1 MQILAGSLLLSA
13 TDLVNFLGCRHATY
27 LDLRDLTDP
36 VEMPERDAA
45 TILIFDKGL
54 EHEKRHLASLRV
66 RGFNVVEISAEGF
79 DIAERTASTQ
89 EAMQAGAEVIYQAA
103 LVVPP
108 WLGIADFLERVEDA
122 SNLGPWSYEAVD
134 TKLPR
139 RPKPEH
145 VIQLTSYSKLIGS
158 EQGRI
163 PARTHVQL
171 GNIEKISL
179 RVSDFIHYHSIA
191 QRRLETFAN
200 RPPETSTGEPCGHC
214 SICRWKSRC
223 EADWEAADHLT
234 LVANITRHQIRRLWE
249 AEISTARKLAVLP
262 EGSRVSGIQRDTLNR
277 LHHQAT
283 LQIAKRDTGENQHH
297 LLPPVPSKGF
307 ARLPRPDPG
316 DIFFDMEGYPFFD
329 DRSNLEYLFG
339 FVTIKDGQPRFTAL
353 WAHDRQ
359 AEKRVFEE
367 TIDFISARLE
377 KHPNAFVYH
386 YANYEE
392 AALKRLAM
400 VYGTRESKVD
410 DLLRR
415 RKLVDLYKVVREAV
429 RISESGYS
437 LKNVE
442 VFYAGGRAG
451 DVTTALDSV
460 VFYERWLQNGD
471 QSHIDQIARYN
482 EADCRSLLACRD
494 WLVSLRPTDI
504 SWFDGSP
511 VSEADARALDPE
523 KEAKRRAADEQN
535 AALVKALVEGA
546 PESDLAWR
554 ELAGQLVDFHRRE
567 AKPEW
572 WAMFNRRDMTE
583 EELIDD
589 AECIGGLEPDPD
601 RPPSPEKR
609 SVVYSFRFSAQ
620 DFKMSLGDKLLIAD
634 TLATAGEIVHL
645 DDDKF
650 KISLKRGKNREPLPH
665 RFSLIPKGPLG
676 DKVLR
681 DAIARYID
689 AVLKGNEDQY
699 AAITGIL
706 RRDYPRFQGS
716 TGITDDPDEV
726 DRAIDAIERLDR
738 SHLLIQGPPGAGK
751 THVSAHAI
759 VEMLSR
765 GKRVGVSSHSHKAIN
780 NLLQAVEAV
789 ARDRGLPFRGIKRSS
804 FKEQFLNGTFTED
817 SLDNDVATGSEH
829 DLIAGTAWLFARPE
843 LDQQLDYLFI
853 DEAGQ
858 VSLANMIAMAV
869 AAQNVVLVGD
879 QMQLSQPLKG
889 SHPGRSGLS
898 GLEHLLD
905 SAATVPPQRGIFL
918 SKTRRLHPD
927 LCRFVSDAFYDGRL
941 LPEAGNEQQCLVLNP
956 DADPALASTGLR
968 FISVEHE
975 GCSQKS
981 EPEADR
987 VCELF
992 HSLLG
997 QRWTD
1002 REGRTRPIGVR
1013 DILVV
1018 SPYNI
1023 QVNLLRSR
1031 LPEGARVGTVDRFQ
1045 GQEAAVVIVSMATSS
1060 GDDLP
1065 RQIEFLY
1072 SRNRLN
1078 VAISRARCLAVI
1090 VASPRLLE
1098 TSCSTIEQL
1107 RLVNSL
1113 CWAKNFADDYALV
1126 QIMGKPTPSTVVRR

>member
-1 MQILAGSLLLSA
+1 M
-13 TDLVNFLGCRHATY
+13 
-27 LDLRDLTDP
+27 RDLTNP
-36 VEMPERDAA
+36 AEMPERDAA
-45 TILIFDKGL
+45 TVLIFEKGL
-54 EHEKRHLASLRV
+54 EHERRHLASLKA
-66 RGFNVVEISAEGF
+66 RGFRVVEIAGEGF
-79 DIAERTASTQ
+79 DIAERTSRTQ
-89 EAMQAGAEVIYQAA
+89 QAMQAGAEAIYQAA
-103 LVVPP
+103 LVLPP
-108 WLGIADFLERVEDA
+108 WLGIADFLERVAEA

-145 VIQLTSYSKLIGS
+145 VIQLTSYSRLIGS

-163 PARTHVQL
+163 PTRMHVQL
-171 GNIEKISL
+171 GNNERISL
-179 RVSDFIHYHSIA
+179 RVSDFIQYHSIA
-191 QRRLETFAN
+191 QGRLASFAS
-200 RPPETSTGEPCGHC
+200 RPPKASTGEPCGHC
-214 SICRWKSRC
+214 PTCRWKSRC
-223 EADWEAADHLT
+223 EADWEATAHLT

-249 AEISTARKLAVLP
+249 AGISTVRGLAALP
-262 EGSRVSGIQRDTLNR
+262 EGSRVQGIQRDTLNR
-277 LHHQAT
+277 LQHQAT
-283 LQIAKRDTGENQHH
+283 LQIEKRDTGENQHH
-297 LLPPVPSKGF
+297 LLPPVPGKGF
-307 ARLPRPDPG
+307 ARLPLPNPG

-339 FVTIKDGQPRFTAL
+339 FVTVDGGQPCFAAL

-367 TIDFISARLE
+367 AIDFMTARLE
-377 KHPNAFVYH
+377 QHPDAFVYH

-392 AALKRLAM
+392 SALKRLAM
-400 VYGTRESKVD
+400 IYGTRESEVD
-410 DLLRR
+410 TLLRR
-415 RKLVDLYKVVREAV
+415 RKLVDLYKVVREAMH
-429 RISESGYS
+429 ISEPGYS

-442 VFYAGGRAG
+442 VFYAGDRAG

-460 VFYERWLQNGD
+460 VFYDRWLQSGEG
-471 QSHIDQIARYN
+471 SLLDQIAQYN

-494 WLVSLRPTDI
+494 WLVSLRPSDI

-523 KEAKRRAADEQN
+523 KEAKRRAAEEQN

-546 PESDLAWR
+546 PESDLEWR

-572 WAMFNRRDMTE
+572 WAMFNRQDMTE
-583 EELIDD
+583 DELIDD
-589 AECIGGLEPDPD
+589 ADCIGGLEPDPT
-601 RPPSPEKR
+601 RPPFLEKR
-609 SVVYSFRFSAQ
+609 SIVYSFRFPAQ
-620 DFKMSLGDKLLIAD
+620 DFKMSLGDDVLIAD
-634 TLATAGEIVHL
+634 TLAPAGEIVHL
-645 DDDKF
+645 DEDKF
-650 KISLKRGKNREPLPH
+650 EISLKRGKNREPLPQ

-676 DKVLR
+676 DKALR
-681 DAIARYID
+681 DAIARYIG
-689 AVLKGNEDQY
+689 AVLDGNEDQY
-699 AAITGIL
+699 AAITSIL
-706 RRDYPRFQGS
+706 RRDYPRFQGL
-716 TGITDDPDEV
+716 TVIGDDADDV
-726 DRAIDAIERLDR
+726 ARAIDAIERLDR
-738 SHLLIQGPPGAGK
+738 SHILIQGPPGAGK
-751 THVSAHAI
+751 THVSAHSI

-780 NLLQAVEAV
+780 NLLRAVEAA
-789 ARDRGLPFRGIKRSS
+789 ARDRGLSFRGIKKSS
-804 FKEQFLNGTFTED
+804 YDEQRFNGSMIED
-817 SLDNDVATGSEH
+817 TLDNDVATSSGH

-843 LDQQLDYLFI
+843 LDQQLDYLFV

-858 VSLANMIAMAV
+858 VSLANTVAMAV

-879 QMQLSQPLKG
+879 QTQLSQPLKG

-898 GLEHLLD
+898 ALVYLLCN
-905 SAATVPPQRGIFL
+905 AATVPPERGIFL
-918 SKTRRLHPD
+918 SKTRRMHPD
-927 LCRFVSDAFYDGRL
+927 LCRFISDAFYDGRL
-941 LPEAGNEQQCLVLNP
+941 LPETGNERQGLILSP
-956 DADPALASTGLR
+956 DADPALAATGLR
-968 FISVEHE
+968 FISIEHD

-981 EPEADR
+981 EAEAER
-987 VCELF
+987 IRQLYQ
-992 HSLLG
+992 SLLA

-1002 REGRTRPIGVR
+1002 REGRVRVIGVD

-1018 SPYNI
+1018 SPYNM

-1078 VAISRARCLAVI
+1078 VAISRARCLVVI

-1098 TSCSTIEQL
+1098 TACSTIEQM

-1113 CWAKNFADDYALV
+1113 CWVKNFADFWTDREL
-1126 QIMGKPTPSTVVRR
+1126 